1 MVGSGA
7 HAHLD
12 PAYNSSA
19 FPDMPS
25 LDRPAG
31 GALALHYAAAR
42 GCIDCVRLLV
52 EASPEIRWVPLI
64 HIHYSGHNQLISL
77 IRGWN
82 YKPYTCCGFY

>member
-1 MVGSGA
+1 MGCTGPLVVGSGS

-12 PAYNSSA
+12 PTYNSSA
-19 FPDMPS
+19 YTDMPS

-52 EASPEIRWVPLI
+52 EASPEIRYVGNENIRI
-64 HIHYSGHNQLISL
+64 HLSVWNGELLNQLQ
-77 IRGWN
+77 
-82 YKPYTCCGFY
+82 

>member
-1 MVGSGA
+1 MVNDKLSNNLTVLLIAILLFILYRITVGCTGPLVVGSGS

-12 PAYNSSA
+12 PTYNSSA
-19 FPDMPS
+19 YTDMPS

-52 EASPEIRWVPLI
+52 EASPEIR
-64 HIHYSGHNQLISL
+64 
-77 IRGWN
+77 
-82 YKPYTCCGFY
+82 

>member
-12 PAYNSSA
+12 PAYHSTT

-52 EASPEIRWVPLI
+52 EASPEIR
-64 HIHYSGHNQLISL
+64 
-77 IRGWN
+77 
-82 YKPYTCCGFY
+82 